1 MDYSFSFPSHEK
13 LALVWA
19 ARRERLIAVR
29 VEYDVVESGG
39 CRIYQLS
46 LLQEI

>member
-1 MDYSFSFPSHEK
+1 MAYTFSFPSHEK

-39 CRIYQLS
+39 CRIFQLYS
-46 LLQEI
+46 IPEI